1 MNLRKTVTGA
11 VAALGSATVMLGLGG
26 IAHADDH
33 ASATAHATPDFGG
46 QLGDI
51 ASAGNLAK
59 VDTSDVAGKIQAIN
73 AEEADVTAI
82 VENVDAGAMGVPAST
97 LLGLNE
103 PQGPASGFVHADI

>member
-11 VAALGSATVMLGLGG
+11 AVALGSATVMLGLGG

-33 ASATAHATPDFGG
+33 VDATAHTQPDLGG
-46 QLGDI
+46 QLGDV

-73 AEEADVTAI
+73 AEDADVTAI
-82 VENVDAGAMGVPAST
+82 VENVDAGGTGLPAST

-103 PQGPASGFVHADI
+103 PTAPWNGFAHVDI

>member
-11 VAALGSATVMLGLGG
+11 AVALGSATVMLGLGG

-33 ASATAHATPDFGG
+33 VDATAHTQPDLGG

-82 VENVDAGAMGVPAST
+82 VENVDAGGTGLPAST

-103 PQGPASGFVHADI
+103 PQGPWNGFAHVDI